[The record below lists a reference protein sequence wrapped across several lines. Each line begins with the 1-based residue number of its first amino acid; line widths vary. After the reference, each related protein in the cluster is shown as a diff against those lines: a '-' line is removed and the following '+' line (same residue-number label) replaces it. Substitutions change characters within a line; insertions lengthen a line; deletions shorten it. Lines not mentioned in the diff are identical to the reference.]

1 MSFPVEVDCPVCG
14 GVTRIEYDSPMHGS
28 CSACRNPGV
37 RLNTLEAAVDML
49 TRERDEARA
58 EVERLRAP
66 HAAAI
71 HRHVV
76 EQTLRAEKAEAEV
89 ERLRE
94 ENLDLA
100 EAEVERLREE
110 NLDLKQRIDTGV
122 CSWDDHAEV
131 ERLRGALDQIDR
143 ETRCASDV
151 TVIRLGSIAREA
163 KRKAGVE

>member
-94 ENLDLA
+94 ENLDL
-100 EAEVERLREE
+100 
-110 NLDLKQRIDTGV
+110 KQRIDTGV